1 MRGVRALLLVLAALL
16 LVGCGSSASVSTRRA
31 TATTSR
37 PRPTAASADP
47 YTASLAYARCMRNH
61 GVPHPNP
68 DRKGDFHLTPAQ
80 ERRMKT
86 VPHAQREAAAK
97 ACFHTLKGLDMR
109 PLSREA
115 QRRALAVL
123 AEVKRCLARR
133 GHIVGKPIVKP
144 MRMGRWLF
152 GFDRAPGDSG
162 SARDQQACERSTH
175 LAARLDRIIADDRAG
190 Y

>member
-1 MRGVRALLLVLAALL
+1 MR
-16 LVGCGSSASVSTRRA
+16 S
-31 TATTSR
+31 
-37 PRPTAASADP
+37 
-47 YTASLAYARCMRNH
+47 H

-68 DRKGDFHLTPAQ
+68 DRKGDFHLTLAQ

-123 AEVKRCLARR
+123 GQVKRCLARR
-133 GHIVGKPIVKP
+133 GHVVGKPIVKP
-144 MRMGRWLF
+144 MSMGRWMF
-152 GFDRAPGDSG
+152 GFDRAAQGPGSV
-162 SARDQQACERSTH
+162 RDGHACERSTH
-175 LAARLDRIIADDRAG
+175 LAAKLDRIIADDRAG